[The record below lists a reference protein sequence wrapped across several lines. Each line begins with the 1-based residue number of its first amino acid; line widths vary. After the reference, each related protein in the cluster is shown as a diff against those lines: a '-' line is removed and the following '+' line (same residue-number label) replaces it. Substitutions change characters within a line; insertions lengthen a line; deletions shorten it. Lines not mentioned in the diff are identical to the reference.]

1 MPDKITELQAKA
13 YRILC
18 QIDQLQLILRQ
29 TNQQIAELS
38 KQPVKEDKPEVND
51 DKDNGTN
58 KLHHNRRRI
67 K

>member
-1 MPDKITELQAKA
+1 MDINLKGGEIVDKITELQAKA

-38 KQPVKEDKPEVND
+38 KQPVKEDKPDED
-51 DKDNGTN
+51 QK
-58 KLHHNRRRI
+58 
-67 K
+67 

>member
-51 DKDNGTN
+51 DKDNG
-58 KLHHNRRRI
+58 K
-67 K
+67 

>member
-1 MPDKITELQAKA
+1 MSDQITELQAKA

-38 KQPVKEDKPEVND
+38 KQLPKEVKEDKPDGND
-51 DKDNGTN
+51 GK
-58 KLHHNRRRI
+58 
-67 K
+67 

>member
-13 YRILC
+13 YRVLC

-38 KQPVKEDKPEVND
+38 KQPVKEDKTD
-51 DKDNGTN
+51 DTDNS
-58 KLHHNRRRI
+58 K
-67 K
+67 